1 MTGPRTPVD
10 FPRPGSG
17 EHAGCFYVS
26 DAELLEFLSA
36 FIREGLSRREQVLLL
51 LDPATADGLP
61 RLLEESGPDP
71 GSLAGNRQLRIVSR
85 REPFRKDGSY
95 DPERTRVLLG
105 EVKARALAEGYSGL
119 RTAAD
124 MAWLLSGGTGM
135 DPTAACGSFPGVCLV
150 DCRAIPPAALRTILA
165 SHAFVAVG
173 GGTYPNPYHVPR
185 ENLPGRPG
193 DREMFDLHLENI
205 RLLHRYSEAE
215 NALRESRK
223 RYRDLIE
230 TVSDWVWEV
239 DENAVYTYASPKV
252 RDLLGYDPD
261 EVVGKTPF
269 DLMPP
274 SEATRV
280 RDLFLSIAARRE
292 PFSAIENVNR
302 HRDGRLVVLETSGA
316 PFFGEDGT
324 FRGYRGVDRD
334 IGERKRVEEELRRNE
349 ERLRQYQKFEALG
362 RLSGGLAHHLNNMMT
377 VVTGYSDL
385 LLSRLPEDDPRRR
398 DISRIRDA
406 GERAAVLTREML
418 AFGRRQVLRPQ
429 VLDVNAFL
437 AGLARTLSELAGP
450 AVRISIQPGEGVGN
464 VRLDPDQFRQALANL
479 ASNAR
484 DAMPGGGELS
494 LSTEPVS
501 LRGPIE
507 GIEAVPGRYVL
518 LSVKDNGD
526 GMDAQTRAN
535 VFEPFYT
542 TKKGSDGMGLPSV
555 YGFVKQSGGY
565 IFVDSVLGRGST
577 FRLYL
582 PCTEREEYAP
592 GAGETRKSPRG
603 KALVV
608 TDEEMVRMLLSEIL
622 EHAGFEVLV
631 AGDDREVLAALG
643 EDPVSVGLLVADM
656 DMAGGNAADL
666 VRRVLSVSPVAR
678 VMLLSAYLEE
688 ELFGKRLSLP
698 GHALVRK
705 PFSTGD
711 FLARLERLLS
721 DPPGGR

>member
-1 MTGPRTPVD
+1 MNRPRNPVD
-10 FPRPGSG
+10 VPRPGTG
-17 EHAGCFYVS
+17 EHACCFYES
-26 DAELLEFLSA
+26 DAELRETLSA
-36 FIREGLSRREQVLLL
+36 FIREGVARREQLLLL

-61 RLLEESGPDP
+61 RLLGGSGPDP
-71 GSLAGNRQLRIVSR
+71 GALAGTRQLRIVSR
-85 REPFRKDGSY
+85 KEPFRKDGSY

-105 EVKARALAEGYSGL
+105 EVRARALAEGYSGL
-119 RTAAD
+119 RTAVD
-124 MAWLLSGGTGM
+124 MAWLLSGETGM
-135 DPTAACGSFPGVCLV
+135 DATAACGGFPGVCLV
-150 DCRAIPPAALRTILA
+150 DCRVIPPGALRTMLG

-173 GGTYPNPYHVPR
+173 SGTYRNPYHVPR
-185 ENLPGRPG
+185 ENQPDRPG
-193 DREMFDLHLENI
+193 DREMVDLHLENI
-205 RLLHRYSEAE
+205 RLLHRFSEAE

-223 RYRDLIE
+223 RYQEIVE

-252 RDLLGYDPD
+252 RDLLGYDPE

-269 DLMPP
+269 DFMLP
-274 SEATRV
+274 SEARRV
-280 RDLFLSIAARRE
+280 RELFVSIAARRE
-292 PFSAIENVNR
+292 PFSALENVNR
-302 HRDGRLVVLETSGA
+302 HKDGRLVVLETSGA

-398 DISRIRDA
+398 DITRIRDA
-406 GERAAVLTREML
+406 GERAAELTREML

-429 VLDVNAFL
+429 VLDANAFL
-437 AGLARTLSELAGP
+437 AGSARTLSELAGP
-450 AVRISIQPGEGVGN
+450 AVRISVHPGEGIGK

-479 ASNAR
+479 VSNAR

-518 LSVKDNGD
+518 LSVKDTGD

-542 TKKGSDGMGLPSV
+542 TKTGSDGMGLPSV

-582 PCTEREEYAP
+582 PCTEREEPSP
-592 GAGETRKSPRG
+592 GAAEPRRSARG

-656 DMAGGNAADL
+656 DMAGGNSADL
-666 VRRVLSVSPVAR
+666 VRRVLSVSPVVR

-721 DPPGGR
+721 DPPGSR